1 MICEGGIEGL
11 FNTHPRDYRAGSGL
25 GYDTFMVAAVR
36 QTVKV
41 LSDGRIEIIAPEFR
55 AGTVT
60 EVIVLLPP
68 ELTPA
73 SPAERV
79 AALARLR
86 ESIGLTT
93 KAADNWVGEV
103 RAERDAWN
111 PPAEP

>member
-1 MICEGGIEGL
+1 
-11 FNTHPRDYRAGSGL
+11 
-25 GYDTFMVAAVR
+25 MVGAVR
-36 QTVKV
+36 QIVKV
-41 LSDGRIEIIAPEFR
+41 QSNGRLEIIAPELR

-68 ELTPA
+68 DPSVA
-73 SPAERV
+73 MPAERV

-93 KAADNWVGEV
+93 EAADAWTTEV